1 MVGYTFEWDP
11 EKGDANFQKHGVSFD
26 EASTVFGDPLSLLM
40 PDPDHSADEERYL
53 VLRMSAHQKLLVVA
67 FAERS
72 PNTRLISARRATRA
86 ERKRYEEE
94 T

>member
-1 MVGYTFEWDP
+1 MGYTFEWDP
-11 EKGDANFQKHGVSFD
+11 EKADATFQKHGVSFD
-26 EASTVFGDPLSLLM
+26 EASTAFGDPLSLLM
-40 PDPDHSADEERYL
+40 PDPGHSADEERYL
-53 VLRMSAHQKLLVVA
+53 VLGMSAHQKLLVVA
-67 FAERS
+67 FAERP

>member
-1 MVGYTFEWDP
+1 MGYTFEWDP
-11 EKGDANFQKHGVSFD
+11 EKADSNIQKHGVSFD

-40 PDPDHSADEERYL
+40 PDPDHSADEQRYV
-53 VLRMSAHQKLLVVA
+53 VLGVSAQQKLLVVA
-67 FAERS
+67 FAERP

-94 T
+94 I